1 MVPKLVFDGPCALLR
16 EDEQRIHILVFR
28 RRLQVGVS
36 GSRVAFPW
44 PGSLVNK
51 MDRFSEVFR
60 ENVGWRRAISVHAF
74 ADVSIDWG
82 MRGPNR
88 DLRKTCEMG
97 RSAVRML
104 HVRVR
109 PLTSAISPILLE

>member
-1 MVPKLVFDGPCALLR
+1 
-16 EDEQRIHILVFR
+16 
-28 RRLQVGVS
+28 
-36 GSRVAFPW
+36 
-44 PGSLVNK
+44 